1 MMRPYKTIRMKR
13 TNYILSLLYL
23 LLLLTTAC
31 SQEELVQMP
40 SVSDQVELTIRTH
53 VPEMEVGSRTAITE
67 NITTITALAFDVK
80 TNESVLIKK
89 VDATLSNNNDT
100 TGTLRITVPKR
111 TRMIHFLTN
120 GDAADVTDIATLK
133 SKKITDVSNMHYWG
147 MLTFADAEALNANNL
162 SLTLYRNMAKVV
174 LELGEGLTGT
184 IAGFVNYNTSGMLVP
199 NEYQVGNTPTIPDDV
214 QTLSHQQSD
223 LGNVHYLFEHANVKG
238 NNPIYAICKIGEKY
252 YKIAFAN
259 ANKEYFPLVRNHQ
272 YTIKINS
279 LTAEGKSYE
288 DAANPNNE
296 PINDA
301 TVVVDALLGV
311 TPSTNELYYGLE
323 KSMTVTVKVPEGVSS
338 LTITADNFDISTES
352 DKVTEKS
359 GNTYT
364 VTSAGDV
371 VFTFTLKDAS
381 YNDNQ
386 AVNIQ
391 FTGTASDGYKVTNP
405 EAINVTLKQKKNVQ
419 LVIEVVDEEPN
430 NPSMAYGPKSIEDL
444 QVKVTIP
451 AGVTS
456 LTFNSDKFEIASF
469 SDLPSEGDVN
479 YLSGSGNSYTVNHQ
493 GEESI
498 TLPFRLRLKD
508 DASGSYQLTFNGTG
522 EYINDTNAS
531 KSVTLNQRDPDDSNI
546 YWEGYLPLNQSDN
559 TSKITI
565 PKNDLTVGTT
575 LRIDG
580 EINANNQA
588 LALLND
594 WEQFVPDDMEYT
606 SLPVEVPLTQEFI
619 NTINN
624 NLIITGR
631 MTPGLI
637 MKKISFVPP
646 SQTVQITAVPTP
658 VQNPTLYYST
668 NAVSDLI
675 VNVTIPKEVTTLT
688 FESAYFDAEV
698 VGDLYE
704 ATNGGYTINHVNDT
718 TITTRLRLK
727 NTMKQATNS
736 ASFTFGGTSTIN
748 NVVVE
753 SAVVNKITLQQNGD
767 EYVRWQGDASLNW
780 DASGSAVQI
789 PLPYSW
795 FEGIAAGSTLR
806 VDYQTTDNDGGSAL
820 IQFTEVK
827 SSDWTEYAYVFDELY
842 EQRDGKEWGLN
853 YNKDTHSGSIYSKT
867 TIDLK
872 LTQEILTQMGQNVT
886 NNLSEE
892 YAVMALQGQNVR
904 IKKISVI
911 PNTGGN
917 NENVIFQYDFADV
930 NLPTEFNISG
940 GTCQPINGSL
950 VFTASSQGAEDYSNQ
965 ITITN
970 ISFEENTVY
979 TLTFKVKSNVTDNSN
994 NGLFIGFDN
1003 PNDSFSWCGTFTNNG
1018 TNVKLVESNEFT
1030 EISLTATA
1038 TATVTNGRLFFNL
1051 GHLGACIINIDDLKL
1066 VKND

>member
-13 TNYILSLLYL
+13 TNYILSLWCL
-23 LLLLTTAC
+23 LLLLITAC

-89 VDATLSNNNDT
+89 VDATLSNNKDT

-147 MLTFADAEALNANNL
+147 MLTFADAEALNSNNL

-199 NEYQVGNTPTIPDDV
+199 NEYQVGNTPTIPDSV
-214 QTLSHQQSD
+214 QTSSHQQSE

-288 DAANPNNE
+288 DAADPNNE

-301 TVVVDALLGV
+301 TVVVDALLDV

-359 GNTYT
+359 GNTYN

-405 EAINVTLKQKKNVQ
+405 DAINVTLKQKKNVQ
-419 LVIEVVDEEPN
+419 LAIEVVDEEPN
-430 NPSMAYGPKSIEDL
+430 NPSMTYGPKSIEDL

-456 LTFNSDKFEIASF
+456 LTFNSDIFDIESF

-479 YLSGSGNSYTVNHQ
+479 YLSVSDNSYTVNHQ

-508 DASGSYQLTFNGTG
+508 EASGSYQLTFNGTG
-522 EYINDTNAS
+522 EYIYETNES
-531 KSVTLNQRDPDDSNI
+531 KSVTLNQRNPDDSNI
-546 YWEGYLPLNQSDN
+546 YWEGYLPLSQSDN

-565 PKNDLTVGTT
+565 PRNDLKVGTT
-575 LRIDG
+575 LRIEG
-580 EINANNQA
+580 EITANNQA

-594 WEQFVPDDMEYT
+594 WNQFESDMQYT
-606 SLPVEVPLTQEFI
+606 SLPVEVALTEDFY
-619 NTINN
+619 NSINN
-624 NLIITGR
+624 NLVITGR
-631 MTPGLI
+631 KTPGLI
-637 MKKISFVPP
+637 MKKISFVPA

-658 VQNPTLYYST
+658 VQTPTLYYST

-753 SAVVNKITLQQNGD
+753 SAVVNNITLQQDGD

-780 DASGSAVQI
+780 NASGPAVQI

-795 FEGIAAGSTLR
+795 FEGIVAGSKLR
-806 VDYQTTDNDGGSAL
+806 VDYERINDSAI
-820 IQFTEVK
+820 IQFAEPNGEWN
-827 SSDWTEYAYVFDELY
+827 DDAYHFDELEEHFENNGESGTMY
-842 EQRDGKEWGLN
+842 LN
-853 YNKDTHSGSIYSKT
+853 FSKDSKT
-867 TIDLK
+867 KITDGNSIDLV
-872 LTQEILTQMGQNVT
+872 LTQDVLTNMNENMT
-886 NNLSEE
+886 NDLGETDL
-892 YAVMALQGQNVR
+892 VMALQGGNVR
-904 IKKISVI
+904 LKKISVI

-917 NENVIFQYDFADV
+917 NENVIFEYNFDD
-930 NLPTEFNISG
+930 NNTSG
-940 GTCQPINGSL
+940 IGGWGHNDGVVSA
-950 VFTASSQGAEDYSNQ
+950 VDGALKFYNPVSKNQ
-965 ITITN
+965 WEVQAGKD
-970 ISFEENTVY
+970 ISFEYGKTY
-979 TLTFKVKSNVTDNSN
+979 TLSFDVKSTVSGTLPIVLQEPTEES
-994 NGLFIGFDN
+994 G
-1003 PNDSFSWCGTFTNNG
+1003 WKVHGTFAPEVNLEISDTWTPVKITTKADATLQQGRLLFSFGHLVG
-1018 TNVKLVESNEFT
+1018 TIYIDNMKLV
-1030 EISLTATA
+1030 
-1038 TATVTNGRLFFNL
+1038 V
-1051 GHLGACIINIDDLKL
+1051 
-1066 VKND
+1066 ND

>member
-13 TNYILSLLYL
+13 TNIILSLWCL
-23 LLLLTTAC
+23 LLLLITAC

-89 VDATLSNNNDT
+89 VDATLSNNKDT

-147 MLTFADAEALNANNL
+147 MLTFADAEALNSNNL

-199 NEYQVGNTPTIPDDV
+199 NEYQVGNTPTIPDSV
-214 QTLSHQQSD
+214 QTSSHQQSD

-259 ANKEYFPLVRNHQ
+259 ANKEYFSLVRNHQ

-279 LTAEGKSYE
+279 LTAEGKIYE
-288 DAANPNNE
+288 DAADPNNE

-301 TVVVDALLGV
+301 TVVVDALLSV

-359 GNTYT
+359 GNTYN

-386 AVNIQ
+386 AVNIL

-405 EAINVTLKQKKNVQ
+405 DAINVTLKQKKNVQ
-419 LVIEVVDEEPN
+419 LVIEVVDEDPN
-430 NPSMAYGPKSIEDL
+430 NPSMTYGPNSIEDL

-456 LTFNSDKFEIASF
+456 LTFNSDKFDIESF

-479 YLSGSGNSYTVNHQ
+479 YLSGSDNSYTVNHQ

-498 TLPFRLRLKD
+498 ILPFRLRLKNE
-508 DASGSYQLTFNGTG
+508 ASGSYQLTFNGTG
-522 EYINDTNAS
+522 EYIYDTNAS
-531 KSVTLNQRDPDDSNI
+531 KSVTLNQRNPDDSNI
-546 YWEGYLPLNQSDN
+546 YWEGYLPLSQSDN

-565 PKNDLTVGTT
+565 PKNDLKVGTT
-575 LRIDG
+575 LRIEGDT
-580 EINANNQA
+580 ADNQA

-594 WEQFVPDDMEYT
+594 WKQFEPDDMLYT
-606 SLPVEVPLTQEFI
+606 SLPVEVALTQDFY
-619 NTINN
+619 NSINN
-624 NLIITGR
+624 NLVITGR

-637 MKKISFVPP
+637 MKKISFVPA

-658 VQNPTLYYST
+658 VQTPTLYYST

-727 NTMKQATNS
+727 NTMKEATNS

-753 SAVVNKITLQQNGD
+753 SAVVNNITLQQDGD

-780 DASGSAVQI
+780 NASGPAVQI

-806 VDYQTTDNDGGSAL
+806 VDYERINDSAI
-820 IQFTEVK
+820 IQFAEPNGEWN
-827 SSDWTEYAYVFDELY
+827 DDAYHFDELEEHFENNGESGTMY
-842 EQRDGKEWGLN
+842 LN
-853 YNKDTHSGSIYSKT
+853 FSKDSKT
-867 TIDLK
+867 KITDGNSIDLV
-872 LTQEILTQMGQNVT
+872 LTQDVLTNMYENIT
-886 NNLSEE
+886 NDLGETDF
-892 YAVMALQGQNVR
+892 VMALQGGNVR

-917 NENVIFQYDFADV
+917 NENVIFEYNFDDNNTIGGWGGINTNVVYDD
-930 NLPTEFNISG
+930 
-940 GTCQPINGSL
+940 
-950 VFTASSQGAEDYSNQ
+950 D
-965 ITITN
+965 
-970 ISFEENTVY
+970 
-979 TLTFKVKSNVTDNSN
+979 KKSNVLQIERSSDGDYGQLGIGGGNYNGSYTISMKLKTSTSVGIVRFVIQYSDGYAWRANKGFEISELVLNSWN
-994 NGLFIGFDN
+994 NTITWNVNISESADQFVIRFEGVEA
-1003 PNDSFSWCGTFTNNG
+1003 GTF
-1018 TNVKLVESNEFT
+1018 FY
-1030 EISLTATA
+1030 
-1038 TATVTNGRLFFNL
+1038 
-1051 GHLGACIINIDDLKL
+1051 IDDLKV
-1066 VKND
+1066 VKNN